1 VPKTYLLTKNIW
13 PLWIKLQRVLVYG
26 ASMKRRSKKLN
37 KTTAKNYSKKSKA
50 ELIKTGRVL
59 STVKKIENTHQKN

>member
-1 VPKTYLLTKNIW
+1 
-13 PLWIKLQRVLVYG
+13 
-26 ASMKRRSKKLN
+26 MKRRSKKLN